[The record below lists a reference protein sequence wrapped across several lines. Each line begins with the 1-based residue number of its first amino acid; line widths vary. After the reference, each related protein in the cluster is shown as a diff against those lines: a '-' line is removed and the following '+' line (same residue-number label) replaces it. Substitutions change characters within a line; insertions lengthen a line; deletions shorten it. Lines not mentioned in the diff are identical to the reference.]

1 MEALQFGSI
10 EDELMSDSSN
20 PGWTKPQLEK
30 PGSRAQAQLIE
41 RGAPRFWNELQEKL
55 NAAVDSLYL
64 QDLSGLITSFG
75 GGLRVTLNRPG
86 KVFNQ
91 DYTDIQFKRAPAEI
105 RCTTL
110 KDGTYSLRFS
120 VTGNNEL
127 VVISSRGLDPM
138 TPEQASE
145 YIMNLLVAASGRQ

>member
-1 MEALQFGSI
+1 
-10 EDELMSDSSN
+10 MSDSSN
-20 PGWTKPQLEK
+20 SGWTKPQPEK
-30 PGSRAQAQLIE
+30 PGSRAQRQLIE
-41 RGAPRFWNELQEKL
+41 RGAPRFWSELQEKL
-55 NAAVDSLYL
+55 AAAVDSLYL

-86 KVFNQ
+86 KVFHQ
-91 DYTDIQFKRAPAEI
+91 EYTDIQFKRSPAEI

-120 VTGNNEL
+120 TTPNNEI

-138 TPEQASE
+138 TPEQASD
-145 YIMNLLVAASGRQ
+145 YIMKLLLTASAR

>member
-1 MEALQFGSI
+1 
-10 EDELMSDSSN
+10 MSDSSN
-20 PGWTKPQLEK
+20 PGWTKPQSEK

-41 RGAPRFWNELQEKL
+41 RGAPQFWSELQDKL
-55 NAAVDSLYL
+55 TAAVDALYL
-64 QDLSGLITSFG
+64 HDLSGLITSFG

-86 KVFNQ
+86 KAFNQ

-120 VTGNNEL
+120 VTANNEL

-138 TPEQASE
+138 DAGQASE
-145 YIMNLLVAASGRQ
+145 YIMKLLLAASERQ

>member
-1 MEALQFGSI
+1 
-10 EDELMSDSSN
+10 MSDPSN
-20 PGWTKPQLEK
+20 PGWPKPQPERA
-30 PGSRAQAQLIE
+30 GSRAQAQLIE
-41 RGAPRFWNELQEKL
+41 RGAPRFWSELQERL
-55 NAAVDSLYL
+55 TAAVDSLYL

-86 KVFNQ
+86 KAFNQ

-120 VTGNNEL
+120 LTANNEL
-127 VVISSRGLDPM
+127 VVTSTRGLDPM
-138 TPEQASE
+138 NPEEASDYIMKLLLAASE
-145 YIMNLLVAASGRQ
+145 RQ